1 MNSKTIIKNYLSNNP
16 KKIFSVVLLSI
27 CSIAFKI
34 MIPVCMKVII
44 DYSLLSHNTSEFG
57 QYVILFSIILGFS
70 IIGSIIFDS
79 SRQFKLVQFGNSIT
93 SELRSKAFQTI
104 MKAEYYELNKFSND
118 ELANCIID
126 ETDIIGN
133 QYISNKLIRIFYHSI
148 YLLALII
155 TLFVFNISFGLIVL
169 LSLPMFYLAD
179 KYIGKYHTKVLK
191 KYEDLKNEHQ
201 YIINDRLKQLKTIK
215 TRNGIV
221 EETENYEKVLLN
233 NKKIY
238 SKAININ
245 KSKKILLPTV
255 FISFAFLFVIV
266 DIAIKF
272 YGVTNYSEYLNSIGS
287 LLGCVLLIPII
298 FLEFKK
304 VMDIYYTVVD
314 YDGACEKL
322 DEIYVIRAESRS
334 ENVPSLEEIHSL
346 KFNAISFDY
355 TGYGINGK
363 ISLDKIDFELKKGE
377 RLGVIGLPGSG
388 RSTIADLITKVI
400 RPRQGNVL
408 INNCDINKVNTQYL
422 REIVTYVSSD
432 YELLDMTIE
441 KNITYPSLLDEYK
454 YNEAL
459 NKCRLKDLIFSL
471 PDRDETNARKVDLK
485 ESDIQKIALAHVFY
499 KESPIIILD
508 EATSKL
514 DVVTEDNI
522 LNEFYKLKN
531 KISIVISNRINNIM
545 KCDKILIINNG
556 KVSEYGKVEDL
567 LENKSSTLS
576 KMVNDNL
583 VNKKV
588 V

>member
-1 MNSKTIIKNYLSNNP
+1 MNSKMIIKNYLSNNP
-16 KKIFSVVLLSI
+16 KKILSVILLSI
-27 CSIAFKI
+27 LSISFKI
-34 MIPVCMKVII
+34 MIPVCMKVIL
-44 DYSLLSHNTSEFG
+44 DYSLLSNNSSDFG
-57 QYVILFSIILGFS
+57 QYVILFSLILGAS
-70 IIGSIIFDS
+70 IICSIIFDS
-79 SRQFKLVQFGNSIT
+79 SRQFKLVQFGNGIT

-118 ELANCIID
+118 ELANYIID
-126 ETDIIGN
+126 ETDLIGN
-133 QYISNKLIRIFYHSI
+133 QYISNKLIRIFYHAL
-148 YLLALII
+148 YLITLIV

-169 LSLPMFYLAD
+169 LSIPLFYLAD
-179 KYIGKYHTKVLK
+179 KYIGKYYQKILK
-191 KYEDLKNEHQ
+191 KSEDLKHEHQ

-215 TRNGIV
+215 TRNGIT
-221 EETENYEKVLLN
+221 EETENYEKILVS

-238 SKAININ
+238 SKAINVD
-245 KSKKILLPTV
+245 KTKQILLPTI
-255 FISFAFLFVIV
+255 FICFAFLFVII
-266 DIAIKF
+266 DLAIKF
-272 YGVTNYSEYLNSIGS
+272 YGSNDYSNYLNSIGS

-304 VMDIYYTVVD
+304 VIDMYYTTID
-314 YDGACEKL
+314 FDRACEKL
-322 DEIYVIRAESRS
+322 DEIYVLRAESRS
-334 ENVPSLEEIHSL
+334 ENVPSLEEVHSL
-346 KFNAISFDY
+346 KFNSISFDY
-355 TGYGINGK
+355 AGYGINGK

-377 RLGVIGLPGSG
+377 RLGIIGLPGSG

-441 KNITYPSLLDEYK
+441 KNITYPSVLDEYK

-459 NKCRLKDLIFSL
+459 NKCKLKDLIFTL
-471 PDRDETNARKVDLK
+471 PDRDETNARKVELS

-531 KISIVISNRINNIM
+531 KISIVISNRISNIM

-567 LENKSSTLS
+567 LENKASTLS

>member
-1 MNSKTIIKNYLSNNP
+1 MKKLLLTI
-16 KKIFSVVLLSI
+16 
-27 CSIAFKI
+27 
-34 MIPVCMKVII
+34 
-44 DYSLLSHNTSEFG
+44 
-57 QYVILFSIILGFS
+57 
-70 IIGSIIFDS
+70 
-79 SRQFKLVQFGNSIT
+79 
-93 SELRSKAFQTI
+93 
-104 MKAEYYELNKFSND
+104 
-118 ELANCIID
+118 
-126 ETDIIGN
+126 
-133 QYISNKLIRIFYHSI
+133 
-148 YLLALII
+148 LII

-266 DIAIKF
+266 DLAIKF

-322 DEIYVIRAESRS
+322 DEIYAIRAESRS

-408 INNCDINKVNTQYL
+408 INNCDIKF
-422 REIVTYVSSD
+422 
-432 YELLDMTIE
+432 
-441 KNITYPSLLDEYK
+441 
-454 YNEAL
+454 NE
-459 NKCRLKDLIFSL
+459 
-471 PDRDETNARKVDLK
+471 
-485 ESDIQKIALAHVFY
+485 
-499 KESPIIILD
+499 
-508 EATSKL
+508 
-514 DVVTEDNI
+514 
-522 LNEFYKLKN
+522 
-531 KISIVISNRINNIM
+531 SINRW
-545 KCDKILIINNG
+545 LII
-556 KVSEYGKVEDL
+556 
-567 LENKSSTLS
+567 
-576 KMVNDNL
+576 
-583 VNKKV
+583 
-588 V
+588 

>member
-266 DIAIKF
+266 DLAIKF
-272 YGVTNYSEYLNSIGS
+272 YGVTNYSDYLNSIGS